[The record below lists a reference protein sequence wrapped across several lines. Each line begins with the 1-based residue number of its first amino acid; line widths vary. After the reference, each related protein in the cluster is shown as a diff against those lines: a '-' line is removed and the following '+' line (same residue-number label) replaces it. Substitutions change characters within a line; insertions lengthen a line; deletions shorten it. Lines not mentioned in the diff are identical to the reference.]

1 MHYSYSV
8 DIVEALLCLALGA
21 VIGSFLNVV
30 IVRLPEGRSLTYPP
44 SRCPECN
51 SNIRFFDNVPIISFF
66 ILKGRCRSCGS
77 RISLR
82 YPVVEFV
89 MAFLSMALY
98 LRFGLTPAYG
108 MFLVFCAALSAV
120 FWIDL
125 ENMIIP
131 DAITLNGTAIG
142 VISAVAGLIPPMDWK
157 SSILGVVLGI
167 GLLYIPALAYKKL
180 RGAEGLGGGDIKLLA
195 MIGSFCGP
203 EGVLFVIFF
212 SSLAGSMTGIFGMIF
227 RGAAST
233 APIPFG
239 PFLSSSAV
247 FYVFAGR
254 NIVNYFYAMANY
266 L

>member
-1 MHYSYSV
+1 MHYPV
-8 DIVEALLCLALGA
+8 DIVEALLCFALGA

-44 SRCPECN
+44 SRCPDCQQ
-51 SNIRFFDNVPIISFF
+51 NIKFLDNVPILSFF
-66 ILKGRCRSCGS
+66 LLKGRCRACGS
-77 RISLR
+77 RISFR
-82 YPVVEFV
+82 YPVVEF
-89 MAFLSMALY
+89 MTAFLSMALY

-108 MFLVFCAALSAV
+108 IFLILCSALFAV

-125 ENMIIP
+125 EHMIIP
-131 DAITLNGTAIG
+131 DAITINGAVIG
-142 VISAVAGLIPPMDWK
+142 VVSAVAGLIPPMDWK
-157 SSILGVVLGI
+157 SSLYGVALGI
-167 GLLYIPALAYKKL
+167 GVLYIPALIYQKI
-180 RGAEGLGGGDIKLLA
+180 RGSEGLGGGDIKLLA
-195 MIGSFCGP
+195 MIGAFCGP

-212 SSLAGSMTGIFGMIF
+212 SSLAGSVTGLFGMIF

-247 FYVFAGR
+247 FYVFVGR